1 MKTKRFAKI
10 LSAALCAAVLL
21 SMLAVGALFTQ
32 AADTTDAHDA
42 YMYKLTRKAVN
53 GDDKAFFN
61 NTQPVELQTG
71 DKYHLSFLYNASEGS
86 KFLTGNDAAAPFDF
100 GLQAANLPLATMKI
114 IHESVPANTQL
125 QPTDTT
131 WRRIDYTFSIPEK
144 LGGRKLDKFFIA
156 PAYTG
161 STDVVYL
168 ADVKLC
174 KVTDG
179 ADGDNLIPGFGSK
192 PDLSLWKDKMGR
204 VIAAGTTKYS
214 PADSTGEKIQYDMEV
229 LPFDEALFR
238 IGGTPTPSEPEEYM
252 YKFDRGFDPDPD
264 AERHSST
271 NNYIGL
277 YLNSP
282 AITFH
287 EGDVYRVSCYYKAE
301 KGSDF
306 AKGHELTT
314 PMEFLLRRSIKD
326 GAPHETDYYHVS
338 LGGERA
344 PMDPEWRYLQYDV
357 TVTPEMDGT
366 NLVNFGFGTVY
377 PVTKAESVYVAKV
390 SLQKVTDG
398 VAGENLVPDIC
409 KKATVDDWY
418 TDGWAEVNDERT
430 SFTRGGDTI
439 TILPYDEEMFKRP
452 EDEAYTVTITGGKIE
467 GGKTSFKP
475 GEKVTIVA
483 DEAPAGQMFDFWAC
497 SGATLDGPSNK
508 TTFFYIEEDDVVL
521 SAEYTELDD
530 GDDDPIPG
538 GDADADNGNENGG
551 QSSGESPKMGET
563 APYAAFCLLACAAM
577 AGMLSARKL
586 RRN

>member
-32 AADTTDAHDA
+32 AADTHDA
-42 YMYKLTRKAVN
+42 YMYKLTRKEV
-53 GDDKAFFN
+53 DDEGRAFFS
-61 NTQPVELQTG
+61 NTKAVTFQAG
-71 DKYHLSFLYNASEGS
+71 DQYRISFLYKMTDGS
-86 KFLTGNDAAAPFDF
+86 KFMAGEDPHSPFDF
-100 GLQAANLPLATMKI
+100 GLLTDKGAFDNAIKIFYANVGKGNQL
-114 IHESVPANTQL
+114 ES
-125 QPTDTT
+125 TDTA
-131 WRRIDYTFSIPEK
+131 WRRIDYTFSIPDNQD
-144 LGGRKLDKFFIA
+144 GAKLDKFYILT
-156 PAYTG
+156 PCYG
-161 STDVVYL
+161 STDEVYL
-168 ADVKLC
+168 ADLKLC

-179 ADGDNLIPGFGSK
+179 NDGETLLPEIGSK
-192 PDLSLWKDKMGR
+192 SDLSLWLN
-204 VIAAGTTKYS
+204 ANAGAIGAQTKYS
-214 PADSTGEKIQYDMEV
+214 NSCFDLEV

-238 IGGTPTPSEPEEYM
+238 IGGTPTPSEPAEYM
-252 YKFDRGFDPDPD
+252 YKFDRGFDPNPD
-264 AERHSST
+264 VENHSSS
-271 NNYIGL
+271 NNYMAL
-277 YLNSP
+277 YLKTPS
-282 AITFH
+282 ITFH
-287 EGDVYRVSCYYKAE
+287 EGEVYRISCYYKAE

-314 PMEFLLRRSIKD
+314 PMEFVLRFTDPDK
-326 GAPHETDYYHVS
+326 GTDYLHMS
-338 LGGERA
+338 LDGERA

-357 TVTPEMDGT
+357 TIPTSMD
-366 NLVNFGFGTVY
+366 NQKFVNFGFGTVY

-409 KKATVDDWY
+409 KKGTVDDWY
-418 TDGWAEVNDERT
+418 TGDGDYVYAEVNEDRT
-430 SFTRGGDTI
+430 SFTRRGDTL

-452 EDEAYTVTITGGKIE
+452 EDEAYKVTITGGKIE

-530 GDDDPIPG
+530 GDGDNENG
-538 GDADADNGNENGG
+538 GDADADNGNENGD

-577 AGMLSARKL
+577 AGVLSARKL